1 MKKELIISA
10 LLLAAGAAYAQNLN
24 PVVEVT
30 GVYAREATG
39 IEKPSQLKALPDSV
53 FKFNLDFD
61 YSVKSTPY
69 KGAYEFNPY
78 LVTMRPGARLSG
90 EQKLYLKAGAGYS
103 LHPELDLVWNPV
115 RTRNFRFN
123 IYALHGSYI
132 GSYRNIAKQDGV
144 YAWDGSLKQGSG
156 LNARTRAGMDLLYAF
171 KGGELYADLQ
181 YRNVAATDFFLAA
194 DPSTVMHHKGQL
206 RAGIRSNAAARFQ
219 YGLNTRVAYLM
230 GPSDKEF
237 HTVTDLS
244 LGLRTGSRN
253 AFRIDAGAESVSFG
267 AGYALKFEA
276 APHYVLSGE
285 RFNMDLGAKFS
296 FVTRSDA
303 ALYPFKSGF
312 VFPDVHIS
320 FRIADAAVLQAA
332 ATGGDRLNSYDSLL
346 ERNPYLG
353 SFLWHRDVTVE
364 RFNIMAGLRGSAA
377 GRFSYDLRVGYQ
389 LVSNEFGWSYYNNG
403 ELSMA
408 YVSPLST
415 IYGQLQ
421 LGWNSEH
428 WDVSAFV
435 KYGYTPMPTLETEV
449 EKNVFAPAS
458 FRGNGHVFYKWGG
471 RIKLG
476 ATLEGRSKLRSHTP
490 VPGYLDLGAYAE
502 YAFGRRLAFWLKGG
516 NLLNQSI
523 QRIPFVVEGGIY
535 GTAGIRLVL

>member
-1 MKKELIISA
+1 MKKELILSA
-10 LLLAAGAAYAQNLN
+10 FLLAAGAAYAQNLN
-24 PVVEVT
+24 PVVEVL

-90 EQKLYLKAGAGYS
+90 EQKFYLKAGAGYT
-103 LHPELDLVWNPV
+103 LHPEVDFVWNPV
-115 RTRNFRFN
+115 RTKNFRFN
-123 IYALHGSYI
+123 VYAQHNSYL
-132 GSYRNIAKQDGV
+132 GSYRNVAKQDGI
-144 YAWDGSLKQGSG
+144 YTWDGSLKGNG
-156 LNARTRAGMDLLYAF
+156 VNARTQAGMDLLYAF
-171 KGGELYADLQ
+171 KGGELYADVQ

-194 DPSTVMHHKGQL
+194 DPSVLMHHRGQL
-206 RAGIRSNAAARFQ
+206 RAGIQNNPGARFL
-219 YGLNTRVAYLM
+219 YGVNTRVAYLK
-230 GPSDKEF
+230 GPSDYEF

-244 LGLRTGSRN
+244 LGFHVGRN
-253 AFRIDAGAESVSFG
+253 AFRVGAGAETVSFANG
-267 AGYALKFEA
+267 FGLKVEA
-276 APHYVLSGE
+276 APHYVLSSG
-285 RFNMDLGAKFS
+285 RLNMDLGVKLS
-296 FVTRSDA
+296 FISRSEETVF
-303 ALYPFKSGF
+303 PFKSGF
-312 VFPDVHIS
+312 IFPDVHLS
-320 FRIADAAVLQAA
+320 YRIADAVVLQAA

-353 SFLWHRDVTVE
+353 AYLWHRDVTVE

-377 GRFSYDLRVGYQ
+377 GRFSYDLRAGYQ
-389 LVSNEFGWSYYNNG
+389 LVSNEFGWSYYDNG
-403 ELSMA
+403 NLSMA
-408 YVSPLST
+408 YVSPLNT

-435 KYGYTPMPTLETEV
+435 KYGYTPMPKLETEV

-458 FRGNGHVFYKWGG
+458 FRGNGHVYYKWGG
-471 RIKLG
+471 RIKAG
-476 ATLEGRSKLRSHTP
+476 VTLEGRSKLRSHTP
-490 VPGYLDLGAYAE
+490 VPGFIDLGAYAE

-535 GTAGIRLVL
+535 GTAGIRLVF

>member
-1 MKKELIISA
+1 
-10 LLLAAGAAYAQNLN
+10 
-24 PVVEVT
+24 
-30 GVYAREATG
+30 
-39 IEKPSQLKALPDSV
+39 
-53 FKFNLDFD
+53 
-61 YSVKSTPY
+61 
-69 KGAYEFNPY
+69 
-78 LVTMRPGARLSG
+78 
-90 EQKLYLKAGAGYS
+90 
-103 LHPELDLVWNPV
+103 
-115 RTRNFRFN
+115 
-123 IYALHGSYI
+123 
-132 GSYRNIAKQDGV
+132 
-144 YAWDGSLKQGSG
+144 
-156 LNARTRAGMDLLYAF
+156 
-171 KGGELYADLQ
+171 
-181 YRNVAATDFFLAA
+181 
-194 DPSTVMHHKGQL
+194 
-206 RAGIRSNAAARFQ
+206 
-219 YGLNTRVAYLM
+219 
-230 GPSDKEF
+230 
-237 HTVTDLS
+237 
-244 LGLRTGSRN
+244 
-253 AFRIDAGAESVSFG
+253 
-267 AGYALKFEA
+267 
-276 APHYVLSGE
+276 
-285 RFNMDLGAKFS
+285 MDLGAKFS

-377 GRFSYDLRVGYQ
+377 GRFSYDLRAGYQ

-471 RIKLG
+471 RRVCLRPPPGLLAQGRQPPEPEHPASSLRGGGRHLRNRRYPSG
-476 ATLEGRSKLRSHTP
+476 AVVLEFSCFFPIFACL
-490 VPGYLDLGAYAE
+490 
-502 YAFGRRLAFWLKGG
+502 
-516 NLLNQSI
+516 
-523 QRIPFVVEGGIY
+523 
-535 GTAGIRLVL
+535 

>member
-103 LHPELDLVWNPV
+103 LHPEVDFVWNPL
-115 RTRNFRFN
+115 RTQNFRLN
-123 IYALHGSYI
+123 VYAQHNSYI

-144 YAWDGSLKQGSG
+144 YTWDGSLKGNGVS
-156 LNARTRAGMDLLYAF
+156 ARTRAGMDFLYAF

-194 DPSTVMHHKGQL
+194 DPSTLMHHKGQL
-206 RAGIRSNAAARFQ
+206 RAGIRNNPGARFL
-219 YGLNTRVAYLM
+219 YGVNTRVAYLK
-230 GPSDKEF
+230 GPADYEL

-244 LGLRTGSRN
+244 LGFRVGRN
-253 AFRIDAGAESVSFG
+253 AFRIGAGAETVSYQGGFG
-267 AGYALKFEA
+267 LKAEA
-276 APHYVLSGE
+276 VPHYVFSNGRL
-285 RFNMDLGAKFS
+285 NMDLGVKLS
-296 FVTRSDA
+296 FISRSNDA
-303 ALYPFKSGF
+303 VFPFKSGF
-312 VFPDVHIS
+312 IFPDVHIS

-353 SFLWHRDVTVE
+353 SFRWHRDVSVE

-377 GRFSYDLRVGYQ
+377 GRFSYDLRAGYQ

-490 VPGYLDLGAYAE
+490 VPGFLDLGAYAE

-523 QRIPFVVEGGIY
+523 QRLPFVVEGGIY

>member
-103 LHPELDLVWNPV
+103 LHPEVDFVWNPL
-115 RTRNFRFN
+115 RTQNFRLN
-123 IYALHGSYI
+123 VYAQHNSYI
-132 GSYRNIAKQDGV
+132 GSFRNVSKQDGI
-144 YAWDGSLKQGSG
+144 YTWDGTVKGNG
-156 LNARTRAGMDLLYAF
+156 VNARTQAGMDLLYAF
-171 KGGELYADLQ
+171 KGGELYADVQ
-181 YRNVAATDFFLAA
+181 YRNVAASDVFLAA
-194 DPSTVMHHKGQL
+194 NPSVLMYHRGQL
-206 RAGIRSNAAARFQ
+206 RAGIQNVPGARFL
-219 YGLNTRVAYLM
+219 YGVNTRVAYLKD
-230 GPSDKEF
+230 PVDYEL

-244 LGLRTGSRN
+244 LGFRVGRN
-253 AFRIDAGAESVSFG
+253 AFRVGAGAETVSFANG
-267 AGYALKFEA
+267 FGLKVEA
-276 APHYVLSGE
+276 APHYVLSSG
-285 RFNMDLGAKFS
+285 RFNMDLGVKFS
-296 FVTRSDA
+296 FISRSEETVF
-303 ALYPFKSGF
+303 PFKSGF
-312 VFPDVHIS
+312 IFPDVHIS
-320 FRIADAAVLQAA
+320 YRIADAVVLQAA

-353 SFLWHRDVTVE
+353 SYLWHRDVTVE

-377 GRFSYDLRVGYQ
+377 GRFSYDLRAGYQ

-490 VPGYLDLGAYAE
+490 VPGFLDLGAYAE

-523 QRIPFVVEGGIY
+523 QRLPFVVEGGIY